1 MNIENT
7 SKMKT
12 TGWWGMLMLFLCTF
26 GLISCDDEN
35 EEGRK
40 VTDYKEIVLTVASKK
55 VPGILGD
62 GHSHLTE
69 VYAVKEEPSDEWSA
83 FGYIDGFEF
92 EPGYEYRIRI
102 SRTSYLD
109 YSMGQPAWDEQKLL
123 EVISKDKKDSEG
135 LPLHLIPEAYYSRI
149 PFPQYSYAVDAGQ
162 KEPVEQDLKENPL
175 IPLDG
180 HYMLYSREEGFQV
193 LAVQDAD
200 HAYGPYQIR
209 LEGKAPEEIPE
220 SYKSLPPEGVHIVS
234 YAAWTFLGEEG
245 DETERLS
252 FDTFIGYGT
261 RTRNVG
267 PTPDVFL
274 LYKDLTTHYQV
285 KYPEAGVKS
294 VVVAYKLSSIG

>member
-1 MNIENT
+1 
-7 SKMKT
+7 
-12 TGWWGMLMLFLCTF
+12 
-26 GLISCDDEN
+26 
-35 EEGRK
+35 
-40 VTDYKEIVLTVASKK
+40 
-55 VPGILGD
+55 
-62 GHSHLTE
+62 
-69 VYAVKEEPSDEWSA
+69 
-83 FGYIDGFEF
+83 
-92 EPGYEYRIRI
+92 
-102 SRTSYLD
+102 
-109 YSMGQPAWDEQKLL
+109 MGQPAWDEQKLL